1 MKIKTL
7 NTNKYRL
14 SFNVKRKHV
23 KMTFSEQFPI
33 SMKFS
38 AGHCP
43 DFVPLSW
50 SLWLDVLLV
59 GILTREALR

>member
-1 MKIKTL
+1 ML
-7 NTNKYRL
+7 NTNKYHL

-23 KMTFSEQFPI
+23 KMTFSEQFQI

-43 DFVPLSW
+43 NFVPLSW
-50 SLWLDVLLV
+50 SLWLDVLLLESSP
-59 GILTREALR
+59 GRH

>member
-7 NTNKYRL
+7 NTNKYHL

-23 KMTFSEQFPI
+23 MTFSEQFQI

-43 DFVPLSW
+43 NFVPLSW
-50 SLWLDVLLV
+50 SRWLDGLLV
-59 GILTREALR
+59 GILTRQALR